1 MSTRTIA
8 ITVLV
13 SLTASCPVWPQS
25 AQTRDF
31 CLAML
36 RAEVYDEVAQ
46 STSGSSY
53 QEVRSHFCEQHGR
66 NSKSSNDTSLNVV
79 YDGIPIGGSHDKKS
93 SQAAYDAF
101 CRDDYSLS
109 KMSHDMTLLTH
120 VVGPAVGRTLQ
131 LCAEAGNS
139 GVHIEN
145 YEYDPSAE
153 TLTVGVKYYPV
164 GTETTK
170 FKHPTVIP
178 AGITCD
184 GELARVKAGTT
195 LKHELVSMVCS
206 PTAAGGQRQARTLVV
221 QTALTALTFTFPG
234 TPKPVDI
241 ACANIPIPVTNL
253 DLARSGPSVGIFPV
267 DDPRGYAGLLG
278 NVRNGNN
285 KHDRAVI
292 DVNVPTGCPYALH
305 ITYTSANDRHISVT
319 RDGGDPIASDY
330 PTNAT
335 GSFDHNFVS
344 VQVGSQ
350 AIWWRV
356 GRHAI
361 EITPTG
367 EALPHIRSLSLEA
380 MP

>member
-1 MSTRTIA
+1 MSTRAIA

-13 SLTASCPVWPQS
+13 SLTVSCPAWPQS

-36 RAEVYDEVAQ
+36 RAEIYDKVAHT
-46 STSGSSY
+46 TSGSSY
-53 QEVRSHFCEQHGR
+53 QEVRSHFCEQHRR
-66 NSKSSNDTSLNVV
+66 NSSSSDSTILNVV
-79 YDGIPIGGSHDKKS
+79 YDGVPIGGSHNEKS

-101 CRDDYSLS
+101 CQDNYSLS

-120 VVGPAVGRTLQ
+120 VVGPDVGRTLQ

-139 GVHIEN
+139 GVRIEN
-145 YEYDPSAE
+145 YEYNPSAE
-153 TLTVGVKYYPV
+153 TLTVGVKYYPI
-164 GTETTK
+164 GTEKTE

-178 AGITCD
+178 AGITCE
-184 GELARVKAGTT
+184 GELAKVKAGTT

-206 PTAAGGQRQARTLVV
+206 PAAGGQRQARTLVV

-241 ACANIPIPVTNL
+241 ACADIPIPVTNL

-267 DDPRGYAGLLG
+267 NDPRGVGGLLG

-285 KHDRAVI
+285 EHDRAVI
-292 DVNVPTGCPYALH
+292 NVNVPIGCPYALH
-305 ITYTSANDRHISVT
+305 VTYTSARDRHISVT

-335 GSFDHNFVS
+335 GSFDRNLVS

-350 AIWWRV
+350 AIWWRA
-356 GRHAI
+356 GRHTI

-367 EALPHIRSLSLEA
+367 EALPHIKSLRLEA